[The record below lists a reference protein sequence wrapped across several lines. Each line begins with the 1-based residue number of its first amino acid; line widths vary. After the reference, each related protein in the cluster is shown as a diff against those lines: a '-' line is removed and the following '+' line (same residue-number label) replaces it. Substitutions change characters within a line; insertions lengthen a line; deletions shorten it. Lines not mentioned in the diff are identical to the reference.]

1 MAASA
6 QWRDTAGAVSEI
18 AGSHLGTS
26 VTIANL
32 NAAVGA
38 AVQAMSNNPAHEVCL
53 LTSQG
58 NMPATGAVNHCDRVA
73 NIPEQIAA
81 SSHNRPAHLQA
92 CCQLHTLIRTVA

>member
-1 MAASA
+1 MACSCVQVTNPRLQCDFLSMAASA

-58 NMPATGAVNHCDRVA
+58 NC
-73 NIPEQIAA
+73 
-81 SSHNRPAHLQA
+81 
-92 CCQLHTLIRTVA
+92 